1 MKILVIGNGFI
12 GSSIIHRLESE
23 GHELL
28 VFSRTYK
35 RGISGQ
41 QIIGDI
47 FAPEKLNQILSWQ
60 PQVIIHT
67 AWITTHPI
75 YTEDS
80 SNVQYAKFTADL
92 AELVSRKNLEHLI
105 ILGSCAEY
113 GQQSTPSSA
122 GITEL
127 KPNNLY
133 AEQKVFALHSVRE
146 SLAGTNI
153 RLTWARIFQPY
164 GKAQDKN
171 RLLPYLIDSITNGKQ
186 VKLKDTSSILDW
198 ITTRD
203 IGSAISWILKNNVPI
218 EVDIGTGIGF
228 TNLELLRQLELLL
241 GNSNQWEKL
250 VSQPNVHNRVVQ
262 VGKDS
267 PLFVSGWYPNDSLV
281 SGLQWVLGK

>member
-1 MKILVIGNGFI
+1 MKILVIGNGFL

-35 RGISGQ
+35 SGISAQ

-60 PQVIIHT
+60 PQIIIHT
-67 AWITTHPI
+67 AWITTHHV
-75 YTEDS
+75 YAEDS

-92 AELVSRKNLEHLI
+92 AELVSRRNLEHLI

-113 GQQSTPSSA
+113 GQQSTPSTA
-122 GITEL
+122 GVTEL
-127 KPNNLY
+127 NPDSLY
-133 AEQKVFALHSVRE
+133 AEQKVFALHSVKE
-146 SLAGTNI
+146 SLVGTNI

-164 GKAQDKN
+164 GKNQDKN
-171 RLLPYLIDSITNGKQ
+171 RLLPYLIDSINSGKQ
-186 VKLKDTSSILDW
+186 VKLNDTVSILDW

-203 IGSAISWILKNNVPI
+203 IASAISWILKNDMPV
-218 EVDIGTGIGF
+218 EVDFGTGIGF
-228 TNLELLRQLELLL
+228 TNLELLRQIEALL